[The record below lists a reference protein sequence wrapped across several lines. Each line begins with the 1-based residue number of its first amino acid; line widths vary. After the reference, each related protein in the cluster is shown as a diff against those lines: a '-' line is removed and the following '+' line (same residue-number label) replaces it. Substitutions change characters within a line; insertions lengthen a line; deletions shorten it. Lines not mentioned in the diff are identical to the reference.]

1 MTKIYQNDETIIEM
15 GERKSYISQNICN
28 TLRSRTAK
36 NSDYENTGLTK
47 AQKRVNKGFIEI
59 FKMSGLTKVLTKL
72 DKKGLARS
80 ISKILTMVTDA

>member
-1 MTKIYQNDETIIEM
+1 M
-15 GERKSYISQNICN
+15 NIGYKQVTY

>member
-1 MTKIYQNDETIIEM
+1 MDSE
-15 GERKSYISQNICN
+15 GP
-28 TLRSRTAK
+28 
-36 NSDYENTGLTK
+36 
-47 AQKRVNKGFIEI
+47 KRVNKGFIKI